1 MSDHDFFAQYIQ
13 FASETTDC
21 PEMFHWFVS
30 YGVCSAAIGRNCHFP
45 FGDNLLFPNLWLILI
60 APSSEYRKSTA
71 LGIGLGMLRKVNS
84 NLVLPSRFTEE
95 AFMNDLTLNP
105 QGLIPFYE
113 FKALL
118 DLVRKDYN
126 SGLKSLL
133 TELYDVPDFL
143 VRRTMAGEKIVERPC
158 VSIMAATTM
167 EWFLNS
173 CKEDDFGSGFLP
185 RFLFVPVRSKSRD
198 LPIPPPADQVKKQKL
213 IDELVQIQKV
223 KGVMSLTSEALNA
236 HNNWYRAFKTR
247 DKIPQFMGI
256 YSRLQIYLIKF
267 AMIHSIVVFRSLDIN
282 EASIKEAI
290 ALIDWLLTEFEGLA
304 NSEFTFSKFEKQKK
318 KILGLIQSGK
328 NERSVL
334 VRHSNLSA
342 REFNEVISTLI
353 EGGRV
358 KEHKDGNGPTMYY
371 EQV

>member
-1 MSDHDFFAQYIQ
+1 MSEFDFFAQYIQ

-21 PEMFHWFVS
+21 PETFHWFIS
-30 YGVCSAAIGRNCHFP
+30 YAVASAVIGKNVCFP

-71 LGIGLGMLRKVNS
+71 LGIGLSMLRKVS
-84 NLVLPSRFTEE
+84 LSLVLPSRFTEE
-95 AFMNDLTLNP
+95 AFMNDLVLNP

-143 VRRTMAGEKIVERPC
+143 VRKTMGGVMTVERPC

-185 RFLFVPVRSKSRD
+185 RFLFIPVRSKSRD
-198 LPIPPPADQVKKQKL
+198 LPIPPPADQAKKQKL
-213 IDELVQIQKV
+213 VDELLQIQKI
-223 KGVMSLTSEALNA
+223 KG
-236 HNNWYRAFKTR
+236 
-247 DKIPQFMGI
+247 
-256 YSRLQIYLIKF
+256 
-267 AMIHSIVVFRSLDIN
+267 
-282 EASIKEAI
+282 
-290 ALIDWLLTEFEGLA
+290 
-304 NSEFTFSKFEKQKK
+304 
-318 KILGLIQSGK
+318 
-328 NERSVL
+328 
-334 VRHSNLSA
+334 
-342 REFNEVISTLI
+342 
-353 EGGRV
+353 
-358 KEHKDGNGPTMYY
+358 
-371 EQV
+371 

>member
-1 MSDHDFFAQYIQ
+1 MQTNDFFAQYIQ

-21 PEMFHWFVS
+21 PEMFHWFISYVVASAVIGKNVS
-30 YGVCSAAIGRNCHFP
+30 FP

-71 LGIGLGMLRKVNS
+71 LGIGLSMLRKIS
-84 NLVLPSRFTEE
+84 LRLVLPSRFTEE
-95 AFMNDLTLNP
+95 AFMNDLVLNP

-113 FKALL
+113 FKSLL

-143 VRRTMAGEKIVERPC
+143 VRKTMAGEKIVERPC

-167 EWFLNS
+167 EWFLTS

-198 LPIPPPADQVKKQKL
+198 LPIPPPANQIKKQKL
-213 IDELVQIQKV
+213 IDELIQIQKI
-223 KGVMSLTSEALNA
+223 KGRISLTCEAEKEHNA
-236 HNNWYRAFKTR
+236 WYVNFKHR

-256 YSRLQIYLIKF
+256 YSRLQIYLIKL
-267 AMIHSIVVFRSLDIN
+267 AMIHSIVVFGSVSIT

-290 ALIDWLLTEFEGLA
+290 GLIEWLLTEFEGLA
-304 NSEFTFSKFEKQKK
+304 ISEFTFSKFEKQKK
-318 KILGLIQSGK
+318 KILGLIQGGT
-328 NERSVL
+328 NERAVL
-334 VRHSNLSA
+334 VRNSNMSA
-342 REFNEVISTLI
+342 KEFNEVILTLI

-358 KEHKDGNGPTMYY
+358 KEQKDGRGPTMYY